1 LLGCR
6 AGLRHEGP
14 GDHFRPYTGPM
25 TSASP
30 LPQKNQLVDLDV
42 TGLAFGGKGVAR
54 IDDFVVFVR
63 GAVPGD
69 VVRARVLRR
78 KKRYAEARVE
88 ELLKPSPDRCQARCS
103 AFGACGGCV
112 WQDLAYE
119 SQLKYKASQVRES
132 LEHLGGLTDF
142 ELRPILGMSSPW
154 RYRNRADFSI
164 GMVDGEPV
172 VGFRPAGRWDSVL
185 PLSECH
191 LLEKPI
197 EAVRETVQDWL
208 EEQRIPGWDPRAG
221 KGFAR
226 HLLARSSQNGGEL
239 LVSLV
244 TAGGGLTEGD
254 DLVQRLR
261 AAHPQLVG
269 VANAVNDGRAELSA
283 GLPFTVL
290 WGRPFLLEKVADSTF
305 KVSLNAFFQTN
316 SQMTHQLCGLVAEVA
331 GMLDDTQ
338 QVSTTVP
345 DGPVIWDL
353 FCGVGSIGLTLAHRA
368 KAVLGIE
375 AVPSAV
381 EDAQENA
388 HLGEVENAHFVEG
401 DVAQIL
407 RQITD
412 GSHRLP
418 EHLQIPDVIV
428 VDPPRAGLSRKAV
441 ARIGEVGAASIV
453 YVSCNPTTLAPDV
466 AQLTEYGYRLEHVTP
481 VDMFPHTPHVECVAS
496 LKLAAPPALP
506 QL

>member
-1 LLGCR
+1 
-6 AGLRHEGP
+6 
-14 GDHFRPYTGPM
+14 M
-25 TSASP
+25 TSPSP
-30 LPQKNQLVDLDV
+30 SLQKNQLVDLDV
-42 TGLAFGGKGVAR
+42 TGLAFGGKGIAK

-88 ELLKPSPDRCQARCS
+88 ELLEPSPDRCRARCS

-142 ELRPILGMSSPW
+142 ELRPILGMTSPW

-164 GMVDGEPV
+164 GMVDEEPV

-208 EEQRIPGWDPRAG
+208 REKRIPGWDPREG
-221 KGFAR
+221 RGFAR

-244 TAGGGLTEGD
+244 TADSKLADGD
-254 DLVQRLR
+254 ELVQRLR

-269 VANAVNDGRAELSA
+269 VAHAVNEGRAELSA
-283 GLPFTVL
+283 GLPYTVL
-290 WGRPFLLEKVADSTF
+290 WGRPFLLEKVADVTL

-316 SQMTHQLCGLVAEVA
+316 SQMTQQLYALVAEA
-331 GMLDDTQ
+331 CGISDRTQ
-338 QVSTTVP
+338 RPRATASGGSVV
-345 DGPVIWDL
+345 WDL
-353 FCGVGSIGLTLAHRA
+353 FCGVGSIGLTLAPGA

-375 AVPSAV
+375 AVSSAV
-381 EDAQENA
+381 EDAQQNA
-388 HLGEVENAHFVEG
+388 RLAEVENDHFLEG

-407 RQITD
+407 RQLTE
-412 GSHRLP
+412 GSRRLP
-418 EHLQIPDVIV
+418 AHLQTPDVIV
-428 VDPPRAGLSRKAV
+428 VDPPRAGLGRKAV

-453 YVSCNPTTLAPDV
+453 YVSCNPTTLAPDL
-466 AQLTEYGYRLEHVTP
+466 AGLKEYGYSLQHVTP

-496 LKLAAPPALP
+496 LKR
-506 QL
+506 